1 MSLYRDVLTSQLS
14 AGVELVN
21 QDLKNQ
27 LDELASSTT
36 STNTIAKLE
45 AMALARVRIGANVR
59 DLMVLESLAIQLR
72 RKVWK
77 TATDSPH
84 N

>member
-1 MSLYRDVLTSQLS
+1 MSLYRDVLTIQL
-14 AGVELVN
+14 AAAAELVN

-36 STNTIAKLE
+36 STNTISKLE
-45 AMALARVRIGANVR
+45 AMSLARVRIGANVR

-72 RKVWK
+72 RK
-77 TATDSPH
+77 A
-84 N
+84 